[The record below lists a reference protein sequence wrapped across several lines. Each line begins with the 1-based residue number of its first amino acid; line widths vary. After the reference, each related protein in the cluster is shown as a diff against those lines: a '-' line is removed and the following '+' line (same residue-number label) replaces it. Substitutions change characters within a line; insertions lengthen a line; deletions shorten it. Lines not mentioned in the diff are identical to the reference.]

1 MEVITIRT
9 DKTGILKQVCEP
21 VKSFEEIDATIHQME
36 QLLLGAYNGT
46 GKGLA
51 APQVGCNKRFFVIR
65 FGNQIDV
72 FINPQ
77 IVKYGEKRKKGIE
90 GCLSVPGEWFE
101 VERHKRIEI
110 EYLDCFMKPQR
121 IKFFNFDAVAIQ
133 HEYDHL
139 NGICISDKGKGRKVK
154 QAR

>member
-1 MEVITIRT
+1 MKVITVNA

-21 VKSFEEIDATIHQME
+21 VKSFAEIDATIHQME
-36 QLLLGAYNGT
+36 QLLFGAYNGT

-51 APQVGCNKRFFVIR
+51 APQVGCNKRFFIIR
-65 FGNQIDV
+65 FGNRIDV

-101 VERHKRIEI
+101 VERCKRVEI
-110 EYLDCFMKPQR
+110 VYQDHNMELQR
-121 IKFFNFDAVAIQ
+121 VKFFNFDAVAIQ
-133 HEYDHL
+133 HEFDHM
-139 NGICISDKGKGRKVK
+139 NGVLICDKGKKV
-154 QAR
+154 A